1 MPWNSPDGDKQDP
14 WGRKRSQQGPPDLDE
29 LLRKLHRKLRGS
41 GSGDAAPSNTP
52 PPGGIA
58 ALTAV
63 VVIVALA
70 VWFIAGLF
78 IVPAAEN
85 AVVLRF
91 GKYRDTVTPGL
102 HWIPALIERKYSI
115 NVEKISTF
123 SYQAEMLTGDENIVA
138 VQIAVQYRIKTIRD
152 YLFNVINPQESLQ
165 QSTASALRQ
174 VIANLSLNDILTA
187 GGVQQAALSQQ
198 IAEQL
203 RGILAIYKTGLTI
216 TEVTLQAA
224 KPPEAVV
231 AAFDDAIMA
240 REDAQRFINKAK
252 AYQEG
257 VEPVA
262 RGKATRLIQQAEA
275 YKARVINQ
283 AKGDTARYTA
293 LLNVYKQAPEVT
305 RERLYLSMLES
316 VLSQNMKVLVDTK
329 GNNNV
334 LYLPLDRIIQR
345 NQKIN
350 SVMDQPQEA
359 SQDDTTIASQDKS
372 VIDYIKRKRD
382 DRNSSGRRE
391 TYRGRD
397 LS

>member
-1 MPWNSPDGDKQDP
+1 MPWNSPDGGNKDP
-14 WGRKRSQQGPPDLDE
+14 WGKKPPQGPPDLDE
-29 LLRKLHRKLRGS
+29 LLRKLHRKLRGVGGG
-41 GSGDAAPSNTP
+41 GSSQSSTS

-58 ALTAV
+58 ALSGLV
-63 VVIVALA
+63 VVVALA

-78 IVPAAEN
+78 IVPPAEN
-85 AVVLRF
+85 AVILRF
-91 GKYRDTVTPGL
+91 GKYQETVTPGL
-102 HWIPALIERKYSI
+102 HWIPALIERKYAI

-123 SYQAEMLTGDENIVA
+123 SYQAEMLTGDENIVS
-138 VQIAVQYRIKTIRD
+138 VQIAVQYRIETIRD

-174 VIANLSLNDILTA
+174 VIAGLNLNDILTA
-187 GGVQQAALSQQ
+187 GGEQQAALSNQ
-198 IAEQL
+198 IADQL
-203 RGILAIYKTGLTI
+203 KSILAIYKTGLTI

-262 RGKATRLIQQAEA
+262 RGRATRIVQQAQA
-275 YKARVINQ
+275 YKAQVINQ
-283 AKGDTARYTA
+283 ARGDTARYLA
-293 LLNVYKQAPEVT
+293 LLNVYKKAPEVT

-334 LYLPLDRIIQR
+334 LYLPLDRIIQQ
-345 NQKIN
+345 NQRLH
-350 SVMDQPQEA
+350 SVMN
-359 SQDDTTIASQDKS
+359 DTTDNSREQTTTAQQDTS
-372 VIDYIKRKRD
+372 MVNYI
-382 DRNSSGRRE
+382 RRE
-391 TYRGRD
+391 RDQQNNGSQHDTYRGRD